1 MKRWMRWL
9 ALASVVGL
17 LSACIVVPR
26 PYYPGGGRGEGD
38 GEHHHHHRDWRGSAQ
53 DAAEPVA
60 AAEPLL
66 TAG

>member
-26 PYYPGGGRGEGD
+26 PYYPGGGRGG
-38 GEHHHHHRDWRGSAQ
+38 GHHHHRDWRGSAQ
-53 DAAEPVA
+53 DAAARVA
-60 AAEPLL
+60 VAEPMRSV
-66 TAG
+66 G

>member
-26 PYYPGGGRGEGD
+26 PYYPGGGRGG
-38 GEHHHHHRDWRGSAQ
+38 GGHHHHRDWRGSTQEIAQ
-53 DAAEPVA
+53 PVA
-60 AAEPLL
+60 AVELGRLA
-66 TAG
+66 AG